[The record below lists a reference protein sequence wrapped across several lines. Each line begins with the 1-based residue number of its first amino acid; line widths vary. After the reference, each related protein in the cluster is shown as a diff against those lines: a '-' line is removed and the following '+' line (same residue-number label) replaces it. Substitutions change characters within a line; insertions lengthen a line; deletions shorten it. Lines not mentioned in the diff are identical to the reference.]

1 MIYIHATMHMH
12 TNDCIMKELS
22 ELIIQKPNGGGTGSK
37 NPVLNVCRLKSLLPF
52 RLSRLSGD

>member
-1 MIYIHATMHMH
+1 MH